1 MTVFSAYY
9 ASILD
14 PCLDGNMRT
23 YATTK
28 ELTKKEFT
36 INIENINQ
44 AIGVQVTIILELKLQ
59 KYVI

>member
-1 MTVFSAYY
+1 
-9 ASILD
+9 
-14 PCLDGNMRT
+14 MRT

-44 AIGVQVTIILELKLQ
+44 VIGVQVTIILELKLQ

>member
-1 MTVFSAYY
+1 
-9 ASILD
+9 
-14 PCLDGNMRT
+14 MRT

-28 ELTKKEFT
+28 ELTKKELT